1 MIREENVNCTVEA
14 VILASPE
21 PLSVKKICDA
31 LDDVTPARV
40 RQAVGDLNNIYLG
53 CGNSFRIR
61 EIAGGYQFYIL
72 PDFERPVRNLLAKER
87 AVRLSRAAL
96 ETLAIIA
103 YKQPVTKTEI
113 EHIRGVAA
121 DGVIHNLL
129 QRNMLIIAGRADTAG
144 RPLLYKTSGEFLKF
158 FGLNRLSDLPRLDE
172 IEEMIRQSETPK
184 EQFVLPLNGRQG
196 STADSAS
203 ADESGIAE
211 FADDGYDIMA
221 VGEVGLETDVDSDEL
236 DEFET
241 SPSEAGDNGDG
252 HHPDSGDI
260 AALLAKTLEAES
272 LPDDGLYDDRAVD
285 ESDDPFETDE
295 LPAAEE
301 ETSENLTPEPEGSDG
316 TFDGERCPVDP

>member
-1 MIREENVNCTVEA
+1 MIREENINCTVEA

-40 RQAVGDLNNIYLG
+40 RQAIDDLNNIYLG

-96 ETLAIIA
+96 ETLAIVA

-129 QRNMLIIAGRADTAG
+129 QRNMIVIAGRADTAG
-144 RPLLYKTSGEFLKF
+144 RPLLYKTSPEFLKF

-172 IEEMIRQSETPK
+172 IEEMIRQSEAPK
-184 EQFVLPLNGRQG
+184 EQFVLPLNGHHEDMAEG
-196 STADSAS
+196 AS
-203 ADESGIAE
+203 PGESEAAE

-221 VGEVGLETDVDSDEL
+221 VGEVGLEGDVDSDEL

-241 SPSEAGDNGDG
+241 RPSDAGDNGDG
-252 HHPDSGDI
+252 HHPDSDDI
-260 AALLAKTLEAES
+260 VTLLAETLEAED
-272 LPDDGLYDDRAVD
+272 LPDDGLLDDPVD
-285 ESDDPFETDE
+285 AESEEPFETYE
-295 LPAAEE
+295 LPAGEAEI
-301 ETSENLTPEPEGSDG
+301 SDNPTPEPEGSNDSS
-316 TFDGERCPVDP
+316 DEERRPVDP